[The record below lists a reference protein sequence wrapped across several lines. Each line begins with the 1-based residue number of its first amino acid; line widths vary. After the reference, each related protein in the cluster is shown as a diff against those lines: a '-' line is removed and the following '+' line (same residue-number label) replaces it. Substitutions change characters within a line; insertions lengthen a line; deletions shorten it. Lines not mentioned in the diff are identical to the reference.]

1 MIEVIKAKKEI
12 KDAENPKM
20 EFNCE
25 ELEFDRDANCDWCG
39 EEKLVGITH
48 YGTTHYNRLICQ
60 ECAER
65 IKKYD
70 EVTFGKG
77 CHSIKD
83 SVELRDENLAKVE
96 GPNGEKVEPNK
107 YFLLNYVTPNL
118 KYVESE
124 DNKFNPTK
132 NYGMYRNNG
141 GRTRIATAT
150 PRELNLYE
158 FNGLNYVPSRDKFF
172 EDKEY
177 YLDEEG
183 TTVAT
188 PRNCN
193 LKEPDVSAK
202 VYAKYTLDFIPNGR
216 TVEKKRITSVDAPN
230 EWETIKKVYE
240 GCVNNAE
247 TINQVYNEEGW
258 ESTLKYIKS
267 NFEDELNEHSDRIKM
282 RQAET
287 GSQNSINRNL
297 NRQSVQ
303 VSNETYKKDIYLKC
317 KDLTGMSP
325 EDFIKSISGKLDKDL
340 TPIEKEI
347 MHDISPARRIWY
359 NNGWFEFTTSRVDS
373 RFLFKK
379 EAEEGEEETDKV
391 AYTYKFRTLEEAL
404 KAMDL
409 MHLTRRNAAQN
420 IKGKFGDSEC
430 YITYEVRD
438 NKKVITG
445 YYDSLVDAE
454 LADETKKLVK
464 IGNGIYFNEETNKY
478 TVKMKTNEGRLAY
491 LGDFDS
497 KANARDAVINFR
509 GLEENLD
516 DFFNSDK
523 NTFLSEHLSEC
534 RQAQEEYFSKKNAI
548 AKEAPEKNKKPYDV
562 EPIGKGFRIW
572 FYNPETKKTD
582 KTKTFANEFQ
592 AQNAIREAEN
602 SEDPIAFFLKIKEDN
617 AKTVAEGDIP
627 QNLSQFEKKG
637 LKSRNLTSTD
647 IINLINSID
656 ISELGKEDLK
666 KILHGEQE
674 KRGGVLDV
682 YKNVKNYAKKV
693 LDLDKEELDFHSLRN
708 LQMKMTRK
716 LERLIML
723 EIVNKA
729 EEFKEGCEYKEDFVK
744 RCLNYLNSEFNI
756 LDPKETILTNRIVS
770 EREYKNLKNQIENLW

>member
-60 ECAER
+60 ECAEK

-83 SVELRDENLAKVE
+83 SVELADENLAKEE
-96 GPNGEKVEPNK
+96 GPNGEKVEPNR

-124 DNKFNPTK
+124 DNRFNPSK
-132 NYGMYRNNG
+132 KYGMYRNNG

-150 PRELNLYE
+150 PKELNLYE
-158 FNGLNYVPSRDKFF
+158 FNGLDYIVSRDNEFK
-172 EDKEY
+172 DKEY

-183 TTVAT
+183 VTVAT
-188 PRNCN
+188 PRNCE

-202 VYAKYTLDFIPNGR
+202 IYAKYTLDFLPNGR
-216 TVEKKRITSVDAPN
+216 TAEKKRITSVDAPN
-230 EWETIKKVYE
+230 EWENIKRVYE

-247 TINQVYNEEGW
+247 TINQIYNEEGW
-258 ESTLKYIKS
+258 ESTLRYIKS
-267 NFEDELNEHSDRIKM
+267 NFEDELAEHVDRIKM

-287 GSQNSINRNL
+287 GSKNSINRNL

-325 EDFIKSISGKLDKDL
+325 EDFIKSVSNKLESEF
-340 TPIEKEI
+340 TPVEREV
-347 MHDISPARRIWY
+347 MNDISPARRIWY
-359 NNGWFEFTTSRVDS
+359 KNGWFVFTSSRADS

-379 EAEEGEEETDKV
+379 EGNEEGEEESKTV
-391 AYTYKFRTLEEAL
+391 YTYKFKTLDEAL

-409 MHLTRRNAAQN
+409 MHLTRRNTAQN
-420 IKGKFGDSEC
+420 IKGKFGDSEY

-438 NKKVITG
+438 SQKIITG

-478 TVKMKTNEGRLAY
+478 TVKMKTSEGRLAY

-497 KANARDAVINFR
+497 KANARDAIINFK
-509 GLEENLD
+509 GLGENID
-516 DFFNSDK
+516 DFFNAEK
-523 NTFLSEHLSEC
+523 NKFLSDHLIEC
-534 RQAQEEYFSKKNAI
+534 RQAQNEYLAKKKPDTI
-548 AKEAPEKNKKPYDV
+548 EKKPYGI
-562 EPIGKGFRIW
+562 EQSGQRFRIW
-572 FYNPETKKTD
+572 FMNPETKKTD
-582 KTKTFANEFQ
+582 HLNGSFVNEFQ
-592 AQNAIREAEN
+592 AQNVIREAEN
-602 SEDPIAFFLKIKEDN
+602 SEDPIHFFMQSKEER
-617 AKTVAEGDIP
+617 KQTVAEEEGGKKI
-627 QNLSQFEKKG
+627 QNLNTFERTG

-647 IINLINSID
+647 IERLIDTINIANLS
-656 ISELGKEDLK
+656 KEDLK
-666 KILHGEQE
+666 KILQGEQE

-682 YKNVKNYAKKV
+682 YKNVRNYAKKV
-693 LDLDKEELDFHSLRN
+693 LDLEKEELDYHSLRN

-716 LERLIML
+716 LERLIMS
-723 EIVNKA
+723 EIEDKV
-729 EEFKEGCEYKEDFVK
+729 EEFKENCEDKEEFVK
-744 RCLNYLNSEFNI
+744 RCVNFLNSEFNI
-756 LDPKETILTNRIVS
+756 LDPNQTILTNRVVS
-770 EREYKNLKNQIENLW
+770 EREYRSLISKIENLW